1 MSNKDLFQMMREQ
14 EVQTQNFLPN
24 KKEIQFSA
32 TKFITDVIDGGEVDK
47 YELLAQAKRMQ
58 EALDVI
64 TAKILEVVPQEN
76 FEAFGLKGTFRNGG
90 ETINYKDDFKWS
102 EIKEKLSEREMLL
115 KVALKS
121 NSTIYDDDG
130 IEVTRVSTSPRKDTL
145 AISW

>member
-1 MSNKDLFQMMREQ
+1 MSKNLYELMRQQ
-14 EVQTQNFLPN
+14 EIETSNFLPN
-24 KKEIQFSA
+24 KKEVQFSA
-32 TKFITDVIDGGEVDK
+32 NTFITKVIDGGEVDK

-76 FEAFGLKGTFRNGG
+76 FEAYGLKGTFRNGG

>member
-1 MSNKDLFQMMREQ
+1 MRQQ
-14 EVQTQNFLPN
+14 EIETSNFLPN
-24 KKEIQFSA
+24 KKEVQFSA
-32 TKFITDVIDGGEVDK
+32 NTFITKVIDGGEVDK

-130 IEVTRVSTSPRKDTL
+130 VEVTRVSTSPRKDTL

>member
-58 EALDVI
+58 EALDII

-76 FEAFGLKGTFRNGG
+76 FDAFGLKGTFRNGG

>member
-1 MSNKDLFQMMREQ
+1 MMREQ

-32 TKFITDVIDGGEVDK
+32 TTFITNLIDGGEVDK

-64 TAKILEVVPQEN
+64 TAKILELMPQEN

>member
-1 MSNKDLFQMMREQ
+1 MSKDLFQLMREQ
-14 EVQTQNFLPN
+14 EIQTQNFMPN

-32 TKFITDVIDGGEVDK
+32 TKFITDVIDGGEIDK

-102 EIKEKLSEREMLL
+102 ELKEKLSEREMLL

-121 NSTIYDDDG
+121 NSSIYDDDG
-130 IEVTRVSTSPRKDTL
+130 VEVTRVSTSPRKDTL

>member
-1 MSNKDLFQMMREQ
+1 MMREQ
-14 EVQTQNFLPN
+14 EIQTQNFLPN

-32 TKFITDVIDGGEVDK
+32 TKFIKDVIDGGEVDK

-102 EIKEKLSEREMLL
+102 ELKEKLNEREMLL

-121 NSTIYDDDG
+121 NSSIYDDDG
-130 IEVTRVSTSPRKDTL
+130 VEVTRVSTSPRKDTL

>member
-64 TAKILEVVPQEN
+64 TAKILEIVPQEN

-102 EIKEKLSEREMLL
+102 EIKEKLTEREMLL

-121 NSTIYDDDG
+121 NSSIYDDDG
-130 IEVTRVSTSPRKDTL
+130 VEVTRVSTSPRKDTL

>member
-58 EALDVI
+58 EALDII

-102 EIKEKLSEREMLL
+102 EIKEKLTEREMLL

-121 NSTIYDDDG
+121 NSSIYDDDG

>member
-1 MSNKDLFQMMREQ
+1 MMREQ

-24 KKEIQFSA
+24 KREIQFSA

-102 EIKEKLSEREMLL
+102 EIKEKLNEREMLL

-121 NSTIYDDDG
+121 NSSIYDDDG

>member
-1 MSNKDLFQMMREQ
+1 MSKDLFQLMREQ

-24 KKEIQFSA
+24 KREIQFSA
-32 TKFITDVIDGGEVDK
+32 TKFITDVIDGGEIDK

-121 NSTIYDDDG
+121 NSSIYDDDG
-130 IEVTRVSTSPRKDTL
+130 VEVTRVSTSPRKDTL

>member
-1 MSNKDLFQMMREQ
+1 MSKDLFQLMREQ

-58 EALDVI
+58 EALEVI

-121 NSTIYDDDG
+121 NSSIYDDDG

>member
-1 MSNKDLFQMMREQ
+1 MKQQEIETSNF
-14 EVQTQNFLPN
+14 VPT

-32 TKFITDVIDGGEVDK
+32 TKFITNVIDSGEVDK

-90 ETINYKDDFKWS
+90 DTINYKDDFKWS
-102 EIKEKLSEREMLL
+102 ELKDKLTEREMIL

-121 NSTIYDDDG
+121 NSSIYDDDG
-130 IEVTRVSTSPRKDTL
+130 IEVTRVSTSPRKSVL

>member
-102 EIKEKLSEREMLL
+102 EIKEKLNEREMLL

-121 NSTIYDDDG
+121 NSSIYDDDG
-130 IEVTRVSTSPRKDTL
+130 VEVTRVSTSPRKDTL

>member
-1 MSNKDLFQMMREQ
+1 MSKDLFQLMREQ
-14 EVQTQNFLPN
+14 EIQTQNFLPN
-24 KKEIQFSA
+24 KREIQFSA

-102 EIKEKLSEREMLL
+102 EIKEKLNEREMLL

-121 NSTIYDDDG
+121 NSSIYDDDG
-130 IEVTRVSTSPRKDTL
+130 VEVTRVSTSPRKDTL

>member
-1 MSNKDLFQMMREQ
+1 MSKDLFELMRQQ
-14 EVQTQNFLPN
+14 EIETSNFLPN

-32 TKFITDVIDGGEVDK
+32 TTFINNLIDGGEVDK

>member
-1 MSNKDLFQMMREQ
+1 MSKNLYELMRQQ
-14 EVQTQNFLPN
+14 EIETSNFLPN

-32 TKFITDVIDGGEVDK
+32 NTFITKVIDSGEVDK

-64 TAKILEVVPQEN
+64 TAKILDVVPQEN

>member
-14 EVQTQNFLPN
+14 EIQTQNFMPN

-102 EIKEKLSEREMLL
+102 EIKEKLNEREMLL

-121 NSTIYDDDG
+121 NSSIYDDDG
-130 IEVTRVSTSPRKDTL
+130 VEVTRVSTSPRKDTL

>member
-1 MSNKDLFQMMREQ
+1 MMREQ

-32 TKFITDVIDGGEVDK
+32 TTFITNLIDCGEVDK

-64 TAKILEVVPQEN
+64 TAKILDVVPQEN

>member
-1 MSNKDLFQMMREQ
+1 MSKDLFQMMREQ

-32 TKFITDVIDGGEVDK
+32 TKFITDVIYGGEVDK

-121 NSTIYDDDG
+121 NSSIFDDDG

>member
-1 MSNKDLFQMMREQ
+1 MSKDLFQMMREQ

-32 TKFITDVIDGGEVDK
+32 TTFITNLIDGGEVDK

-64 TAKILEVVPQEN
+64 TAKILDVVPQEN
-76 FEAFGLKGTFRNGG
+76 FDAFGLKGTFRNGG

-121 NSTIYDDDG
+121 NSSIYDDDG

>member
-1 MSNKDLFQMMREQ
+1 MSKDLFQLMREQ

-64 TAKILEVVPQEN
+64 TAKILEVVPHEN

-121 NSTIYDDDG
+121 NSSIYDDDG
-130 IEVTRVSTSPRKDTL
+130 VEVTRVSTSPRKDTL

>member
-1 MSNKDLFQMMREQ
+1 MSKDLFQMMREQ

-121 NSTIYDDDG
+121 NSSIYDDDG
-130 IEVTRVSTSPRKDTL
+130 VEVTRVSTSPRKDTL

>member
-1 MSNKDLFQMMREQ
+1 MSKNLYELMRQQ
-14 EVQTQNFLPN
+14 EIETSNFLPN
-24 KKEIQFSA
+24 KKEVQFSA
-32 TKFITDVIDGGEVDK
+32 NTFITKVIDSGEVDK

-64 TAKILEVVPQEN
+64 TAKILEVMPQEN

>member
-14 EVQTQNFLPN
+14 EIQTQNFLPN

-32 TKFITDVIDGGEVDK
+32 TKFINDVIDGGEVDK

-102 EIKEKLSEREMLL
+102 EIKEKLNEREMLL

-121 NSTIYDDDG
+121 NSSIYDDDG

>member
-24 KKEIQFSA
+24 KREIQFSA

-102 EIKEKLSEREMLL
+102 EIKEKLNEREMLL

-121 NSTIYDDDG
+121 NSSIYDDDG

>member
-1 MSNKDLFQMMREQ
+1 MSKDLFQMMREQ

-32 TKFITDVIDGGEVDK
+32 TTFITNLIDGGEVDK

-64 TAKILEVVPQEN
+64 TAKILDVMPQEN

-145 AISW
+145 AITW

>member
-1 MSNKDLFQMMREQ
+1 MRQQ
-14 EVQTQNFLPN
+14 EIETSNFLPN
-24 KKEIQFSA
+24 KKEVQFSA
-32 TKFITDVIDGGEVDK
+32 NTFITKVIDGGGVDK

-64 TAKILEVVPQEN
+64 TAKILDVVPQEN
-76 FEAFGLKGTFRNGG
+76 FEAYGLKGTFRNGG

-121 NSTIYDDDG
+121 NSSIYDNDG

>member
-1 MSNKDLFQMMREQ
+1 MMREQ

-102 EIKEKLSEREMLL
+102 EIKEKLTEREMLL

-121 NSTIYDDDG
+121 NSSIYDDDG
-130 IEVTRVSTSPRKDTL
+130 VEVTRVSTSPRKDTL

>member
-1 MSNKDLFQMMREQ
+1 MSKDLFQLMREQ

-47 YELLAQAKRMQ
+47 YELLAQANRMQ

-130 IEVTRVSTSPRKDTL
+130 VEVTRVSTSPRKDTL

>member
-1 MSNKDLFQMMREQ
+1 MSKDLFQMMREQ
-14 EVQTQNFLPN
+14 EVQTKNFLPN

-32 TKFITDVIDGGEVDK
+32 TTFITNLIDGGEVDK

-76 FEAFGLKGTFRNGG
+76 FEAYGLKGTFRNGG

-121 NSTIYDDDG
+121 NSSIYDDDG

>member
-1 MSNKDLFQMMREQ
+1 MSKDLFQLMREQ

-24 KKEIQFSA
+24 KREIQFSA
-32 TKFITDVIDGGEVDK
+32 TKFINDVIDGGEVDK

-121 NSTIYDDDG
+121 NSSIYDDDG
-130 IEVTRVSTSPRKDTL
+130 VEVTRVSTSPRKDTL

>member
-1 MSNKDLFQMMREQ
+1 MSKDLFQLMREQ

-130 IEVTRVSTSPRKDTL
+130 VEVTRVSTSPRKDTL

>member
-1 MSNKDLFQMMREQ
+1 MSKNLYELMRQQ
-14 EVQTQNFLPN
+14 EIETSNFLPN
-24 KKEIQFSA
+24 KKEVQFSA
-32 TKFITDVIDGGEVDK
+32 NTFITKVIDGGEVDK

-64 TAKILEVVPQEN
+64 TAKILDIVPQEN

>member
-1 MSNKDLFQMMREQ
+1 MSKNLYELMRQQ
-14 EVQTQNFLPN
+14 EIETSNFLPN
-24 KKEIQFSA
+24 KKEVQFSA
-32 TKFITDVIDGGEVDK
+32 NTFITKVIDGGEVDK

-130 IEVTRVSTSPRKDTL
+130 VEVTRVSTSPRKDTL

>member
-1 MSNKDLFQMMREQ
+1 MSKNLYELMRQQ
-14 EVQTQNFLPN
+14 EIETSNFLPN
-24 KKEIQFSA
+24 KKEVQFSA
-32 TKFITDVIDGGEVDK
+32 NTFITKVIDVGEVDK

-64 TAKILEVVPQEN
+64 TAKILEVMPQEN

-145 AISW
+145 SISW

>member
-1 MSNKDLFQMMREQ
+1 MSKDLFQLMREQ
-14 EVQTQNFLPN
+14 EIQTQNFLPN
-24 KKEIQFSA
+24 KREIQFSA

-102 EIKEKLSEREMLL
+102 ELKEKLSEREMLL

-121 NSTIYDDDG
+121 NSSIYDDDG

>member
-76 FEAFGLKGTFRNGG
+76 FDAFGLKGTFRNGG

-121 NSTIYDDDG
+121 NSSIYDDDG
-130 IEVTRVSTSPRKDTL
+130 VEVTRVSTSPRKDTL

>member
-14 EVQTQNFLPN
+14 EIQTQNFLPN

-102 EIKEKLSEREMLL
+102 ELKEKLTEREMLL

-121 NSTIYDDDG
+121 NSSIYDDDG
-130 IEVTRVSTSPRKDTL
+130 VEVTRVSTSPRKDTL